1 MEKQRQCRH
10 GRDRNE
16 LERVELGSNRFSR
29 YNTTRGGRNAR
40 NSRISG
46 ILEIY
51 IYIARLQN
59 FNFSISF
66 FPFLSLLFHYCF

>member
-51 IYIARLQN
+51 IYI
-59 FNFSISF
+59 
-66 FPFLSLLFHYCF
+66 